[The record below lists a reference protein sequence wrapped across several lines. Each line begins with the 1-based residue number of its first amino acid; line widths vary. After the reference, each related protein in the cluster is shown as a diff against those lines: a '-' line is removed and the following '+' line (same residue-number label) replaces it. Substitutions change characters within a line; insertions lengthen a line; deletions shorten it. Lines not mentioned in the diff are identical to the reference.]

1 MDCLQ
6 QLVENIHQS
15 SPYSKVMI
23 TDGEYNI
30 RSPFNNVH
38 SCNQQMLQCLLEGV
52 KQIIPI
58 PVPIGLRKCKL
69 CGENLATV
77 SRIQSEIRFDT
88 SMFDLYSAAVKLLQR
103 MTNIG
108 FFRASSESVKEG
120 VNSK

>member
-6 QLVENIHQS
+6 LLVENIHQS

-58 PVPIGLRKCKL
+58 TVSIGLRKCKL